1 MPKRILVCGA
11 DETLVETRRSIL
23 ARSGYEV
30 GTYTVL
36 TAADRI
42 PASPEVDLLVLCS
55 SLSRDQQ
62 LTLLD
67 QSHEERPGQK
77 NLVVIAGKQDDRI
90 SSAEDIPFTALDGPA
105 KFVKQVD
112 SLLAS

>member
-1 MPKRILVCGA
+1 MPKRILVCGT
-11 DETLVETRRSIL
+11 DKTLIETRRAIL

-30 GTYTVL
+30 ETHTVL
-36 TAADRI
+36 AADRI

-67 QSHEERPGQK
+67 QSHKERPGQK

-90 SSAEDIPFTALDGPA
+90 SLPVDVPFTALDGPV
-105 KFVKQVD
+105 KFMKQVD
-112 SLLAS
+112 SLLSN